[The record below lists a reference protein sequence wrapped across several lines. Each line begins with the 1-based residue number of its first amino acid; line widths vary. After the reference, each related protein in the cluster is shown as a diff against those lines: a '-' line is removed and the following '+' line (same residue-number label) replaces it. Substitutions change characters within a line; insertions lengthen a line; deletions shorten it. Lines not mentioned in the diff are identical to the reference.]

1 MVALRIPL
9 SHEVSRRVSC
19 LKSSRLMQPVR
30 WARRFCV
37 GQTKALPTPS
47 PSHSLPS
54 LTMKVVSVAALLTAP
69 AAVTGAL
76 YEIKEW
82 GTEAVRIHLQHYN
95 KCPSTLCAALPAII
109 VSHCRHRTS
118 LSSLSS
124 SSSFQ
129 QAPATDCSGM
139 TNAESPGYAHT
150 GVCSRMS
157 KTTGM
162 KARVA
167 GGTLF
172 FDAYASGTCAGTAA
186 QTIDYGAIGSCNQ
199 VVGNSHSTFMVTP
212 KSESQVAFE
221 DVSVEITGA
230 WASGDCSGTAIPLTP
245 EEAVSVPGDCSDTI
259 EGHGDKSKAAILV
272 GDPGFFYDVTYPSAS
287 ADNKCV
293 GEYSSTTRYAFGV
306 CQKIEQE
313 NADGST
319 TTLSFK
325 FKKAAASSAATTT
338 ASLAVAV
345 AAVGAAALLL

>member
-1 MVALRIPL
+1 
-9 SHEVSRRVSC
+9 
-19 LKSSRLMQPVR
+19 
-30 WARRFCV
+30 
-37 GQTKALPTPS
+37 
-47 PSHSLPS
+47 
-54 LTMKVVSVAALLTAP
+54 MKVVSVAALLTAP

-245 EEAVSVPGDCSDTI
+245 EDAVSVPGDCSDTI